1 MTIKTIE
8 RVTHLPN
15 SSNIHGLDED
25 GFARNRIADTL
36 GTRVIYDSDW
46 QEFCVYF
53 YIDEVR
59 YPEADYFTDDKED
72 ALASAR
78 SMRKEDNG
86 YIEEKVR

>member
-36 GTRVIYDSDW
+36 GTRV
-46 QEFCVYF
+46 V
-53 YIDEVR
+53 V
-59 YPEADYFTDDKED
+59 A
-72 ALASAR
+72 
-78 SMRKEDNG
+78 
-86 YIEEKVR
+86 